1 MKIKLPNEIRLMH
14 SAFEDK
20 PVHIA
25 NYTISGSDRH
35 YWEIGELSEHDVC
48 EQIWKATQNVYDSWS
63 NPDCVGEYDTN
74 VDNDP
79 NIDVLVPLPVVNG
92 KKMGHRST
100 SMGDTV
106 VFVYN
111 NSNGNHKKIYRA
123 EMVGWSLWFENSF
136 VKNNHLKSKYRKGA
150 A

>member
-1 MKIKLPNEIRLMH
+1 MKIKLPNEIRVMH

-25 NYTISGSDRH
+25 NYTISGSNKH

-48 EQIWKATQNVYDSWS
+48 ELVWVATQNVHDSWS
-63 NPDCVGEYDTN
+63 NPDCLVDGTN

-79 NIDVLVPLPVVNG
+79 NIDVLVPLKVVKG

-111 NSNGNHKKIYRA
+111 NDNGNTKHHYKCDA
-123 EMVGWSLWFENSF
+123 VGWSKWFDSGY
-136 VKNNHLKSKYRKGA
+136 VKNHHLKSKYEKGA

>member
-1 MKIKLPNEIRLMH
+1 MKKKLPNEIRVMH

-25 NYTISGSDRH
+25 NYTISGSNRH
-35 YWEIGELSEHDVC
+35 YWEIGELTEHDVC
-48 EQIWKATQNVYDSWS
+48 ELVYQSTQNVNDSWS
-63 NPDCVGEYDTN
+63 NPDCVGEYDVN
-74 VDNDP
+74 VDYDD
-79 NIDVLVPLPVVNG
+79 NIDVLVPLKVVKG

-100 SMGDTV
+100 SKGDTV

-111 NSNGNHKKIYRA
+111 NDNGNTKHHYKCDA
-123 EMVGWSLWFENSF
+123 VGWSKWFDSGH
-136 VKNNHLKSKYRKGA
+136 VKNDHLKSKYEKGA

>member
-1 MKIKLPNEIRLMH
+1 MKKKLPNEIRVMH

-25 NYTISGSDRH
+25 NYTISGSNKH

-48 EQIWKATQNVYDSWS
+48 ELVWVATQNVHDSWS
-63 NPDCVGEYDTN
+63 NPDCLVDGTN

-79 NIDVLVPLPVVNG
+79 NIDVLVPLKIVKG

-100 SMGDTV
+100 SVGDTV

-111 NSNGNHKKIYRA
+111 NDNGNTKHHWKC
-123 EMVGWSLWFENSF
+123 EGVGWSKWFDSGY
-136 VKNNHLKSKYRKGA
+136 VKNDHLKSKYEKGA

>member
-1 MKIKLPNEIRLMH
+1 MKKKLPNEIRVMH

-25 NYTISGSDRH
+25 NYTISGSNRH
-35 YWEIGELSEHDVC
+35 YWEIGELTEHDVC
-48 EQIWKATQNVYDSWS
+48 ELVWEATQNVNDSWS

-79 NIDVLVPLPVVNG
+79 NIDVLVPLKIVKG

-111 NSNGNHKKIYRA
+111 NDNGNTKHHWKCEA
-123 EMVGWSLWFENSF
+123 VGWSKWFDSGY
-136 VKNNHLKSKYRKGA
+136 VKNDHLKSKYEKGA

>member
-1 MKIKLPNEIRLMH
+1 MKKKLPNEIRVMH

-25 NYTISGSDRH
+25 NYTISGSNKH

-48 EQIWKATQNVYDSWS
+48 ELVWQATQNVNDSWS

-111 NSNGNHKKIYRA
+111 NDNGNTKHHYKCDA
-123 EMVGWSLWFENSF
+123 VGWSKWFDSGH
-136 VKNNHLKSKYRKGA
+136 VKNDHLKSKYEKGA